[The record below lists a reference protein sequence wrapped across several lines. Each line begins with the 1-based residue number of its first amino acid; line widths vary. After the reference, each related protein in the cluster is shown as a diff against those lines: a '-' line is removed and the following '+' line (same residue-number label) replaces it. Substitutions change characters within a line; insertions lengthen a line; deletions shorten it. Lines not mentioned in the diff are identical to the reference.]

1 MIRNGCEGCR
11 RECPCRATE
20 ANEERRGPRGRQ
32 GPQGIRGPRGERGE
46 RGAPGPI
53 GPRGPAGVP
62 GPAHGLASYGDFYA
76 LVPPDAAPV
85 LPGGGEV
92 PFPHT
97 GGERG
102 GGITQEG
109 TALRLAAAGD
119 YLVLFRVPIA
129 GRGRLVLALDGCELG
144 STVTFG
150 EGLVSGCSILTVR
163 SAGSTLSLRNPT
175 GSTPLALFTGEGN
188 PPPLTA
194 HLIIAR
200 LS

>member
-1 MIRNGCEGCR
+1 MMRNGCEGCR
-11 RECPCRATE
+11 RVCPYRTE
-20 ANEERRGPRGRQ
+20 GDGEERRGPRGPQ

-46 RGAPGPI
+46 RGAPGPV

-62 GPAHGLASYGDFYA
+62 GPSHGLTSYGDFYA
-76 LVPPDAAPV
+76 LVPPDATPV

-92 PFPHT
+92 PFPHA
-97 GGERG
+97 GAEGAC
-102 GGITQEG
+102 GITREG
-109 TALRLAAAGD
+109 TAFRLAAVGD

-144 STVTFG
+144 STVAFG
-150 EGLVSGCSILTVR
+150 EGLVAGCAIVTAR
-163 SAGSTLSLRNPT
+163 TAGSLLSLRNPV
-175 GSTPLALFTGEGN
+175 GSTPLALFVGEGN
-188 PPPLTA
+188 CPPLSA